1 MRTKWAVFL
10 IFCAYV
16 MALAALTAPARAE
29 TEAVSLPALMYHHI
43 SADAA
48 ARGDYVITPAELEAD
63 LRWLDENGYEA
74 VSVRALADWRRGEG
88 ELPERPVLIT
98 FDDAQLSF
106 MLYALPLLEKYDMR
120 AVLAVVGEYA
130 DEYSANGDR
139 NPAYAYM
146 SWADVAEAAASGRVE
161 IASHTQSMHAS
172 SGARRGCRRSGRRR
186 SRGWLGRG
194 QLPRR

>member
-1 MRTKWAVFL
+1 
-10 IFCAYV
+10 

-88 ELPERPVLIT
+88 ELPERPV
-98 FDDAQLSF
+98 
-106 MLYALPLLEKYDMR
+106 P
-120 AVLAVVGEYA
+120 
-130 DEYSANGDR
+130 
-139 NPAYAYM
+139 
-146 SWADVAEAAASGRVE
+146 
-161 IASHTQSMHAS
+161 SMPYRPS
-172 SGARRGCRRSGRRR
+172 CK
-186 SRGWLGRG
+186 
-194 QLPRR
+194 